1 MNGLLNII
9 SFLVLATGLQS
20 FTVEKQS
27 WATAAIDELAIMTDD
42 SPEISNSDLMFALHA
57 SLSAQFPDLVFLV
70 HVADNSSSLAA
81 LWSTTYEDNKIT
93 ANAIWWYVGSKSMF
107 VYTATAP
114 ACGLGSSLNTGAA
127 WVLTGAAAAAAD
139 WTVSSSNSSNRL
151 ELNAAYTLE
160 NGPQVDLNLD
170 LVLVT
175 DGPLVV
181 HSFNYRCLYQRSLPQ
196 MSGGWVMTTI
206 IGQEEQ
212 PECSQ

>member
-1 MNGLLNII
+1 MMLQLRCLAFVSLLGCC
-9 SFLVLATGLQS
+9 FAATHWQAVARDDLVM
-20 FTVEKQS
+20 
-27 WATAAIDELAIMTDD
+27 MTNEN
-42 SPEISNSDLMFALHA
+42 PEISNSDLMFALHA

-181 HSFNYRCLYQRSLPQ
+181 HSFNARCLYQRSLPR
-196 MSGGWVMTTI
+196 MAGGWQLSTI
-206 IGQEEQ
+206 VGSSQDD
-212 PECSQ
+212 CSSP